1 MHRDIAYNSLTCLC
15 YPPGVMQQSDIESP
29 PRRNDWLTI
38 LGLRDSGDA
47 YWARVRASQIN
58 LIADRALIRLVF
70 SVIAGGLVAAALG
83 QTASAIIGWG
93 WFAGIVL
100 LSGILAFPQLREG
113 RPNLVSASRSDLN
126 SAAIGIIAAGAG
138 WGALPVLLGLFGKPE
153 QALVAWTC
161 GTAIMAGATFAFS
174 SLPLFTAGLLA
185 MIGISL
191 AIMMYLFSM
200 PYLAI
205 IAIIY
210 AGGLIAACL
219 NNGRTYLLHKLN
231 EFILQEKSE
240 VVSLLLREY
249 EDSGG
254 DWMWQTDASR
264 CLTHVSPRFAV
275 ALGVEPQA
283 LETKPFLQILAGE
296 AWDAGN
302 FSAGLR
308 ELSEKFKNRDSFSDL
323 VLPVQIGEH
332 THWWELSASP
342 RLDDNGSFVGFRGVG
357 SDVTD
362 AHRNADKINRMA
374 RFDTLTGLPNRMLVN
389 ETLGAAMAEAERWR
403 TRCGFMMIDL
413 DRFKAVNDT
422 LGHPIGDRLLTRV
435 SERLRSVMSDNE
447 LCGRLGGDEF
457 AVVVK
462 DANDPQRMAKLAQKI
477 IDTLSQPYEVDQYT
491 IYIGASIGTAIGPR
505 DGRSVEMLI
514 RSADLALYKSKDIGG
529 GVFNSYEPQFHAHA
543 EERRVVEIA
552 LRKALERGEFELN
565 YQPVVNAQSGSIES
579 FEALLRW
586 NNPELGAVSPVKF
599 IPIAEE
605 ARLIGPI
612 GEWVLRTACAEAA
625 RWPSTIRIAVNV
637 SAEQLHDAQF
647 SATVVSALSHAGL
660 PPHRLELEVTESVFM
675 REGTKA
681 VTVLEQVL
689 ALGVRL
695 ALDDFGTGY
704 SSLGY
709 LSKTKF
715 STIKV
720 DRSFVQGAAKNA
732 PESLAIIRAVVALA
746 NSLGMSTT
754 AEGVETD
761 DECQMI
767 KDLGCRKIQ
776 GYLFGRPM
784 PADEA
789 RRIISVD
796 AQKRAEAA

>member
-1 MHRDIAYNSLTCLC
+1 VSQQNDI
-15 YPPGVMQQSDIESP
+15 DSP
-29 PRRNDWLTI
+29 PSPNDWLSV

-47 YWARVRASQIN
+47 YWGRVRASQIN
-58 LIADRALIRLVF
+58 LLTERAVIRFVM
-70 SVIAGGLVAAALG
+70 SVIAGGLVAGALAG
-83 QTASAIIGWG
+83 TSSAKLGWI
-93 WFAGIVL
+93 WFAGIVV
-100 LSGILAFPQLREG
+100 LSGLLLVPQFRGG
-113 RPNLVSASRSDLN
+113 RSSVISATQSELN
-126 SAAIGIIAAGAG
+126 SAAIGILLSAIG
-138 WGALPVLLGLFGKPE
+138 WGALPIMVGIFGKPE
-153 QALVAWTC
+153 NALVAWTC

-174 SLPLFTAGLLA
+174 TLPLFTAGLVA
-185 MIGISL
+185 IIGISL
-191 AIMMYLFSM
+191 AVMMYLFAM
-200 PYLAI
+200 PYLAV
-205 IAIIY
+205 IALVY
-210 AGGLIAACL
+210 AAGLIGASL
-219 NNGRTYLLHKLN
+219 QNGRTALLHKIN

-264 CLTHVSPRFAV
+264 CLTHVSPRFAI

-283 LETKPFLQILAGE
+283 LETKPLLQILAGD

-308 ELSEKFKNRDSFSDL
+308 ELSEKLKNRESFSDL
-323 VLPVQIGEH
+323 VLPVQIGGN

-342 RLDDNGSFVGFRGVG
+342 RFDDNGNFVGFRGVG
-357 SDVTD
+357 SDVTE
-362 AHRNADKINRMA
+362 AYRSADKINRMA

-389 ETLGAAMAEAERWR
+389 ETLGTAMAEADRWR

-462 DANDPQRMAKLAQKI
+462 DANDPQRISRLAQSI

-491 IYIGASIGTAIGPR
+491 IYIGASVGTAIGPR

-514 RSADLALYKSKDIGG
+514 RSADLALYKSKDQGG
-529 GVFNSYEPQFHAHA
+529 GAFNSYEPQFHAHA
-543 EERRVVEIA
+543 EERRVIEIA
-552 LRKALERGEFELN
+552 LRKALERKEFELH
-565 YQPVVNAQSGSIES
+565 YQPVVNSQSGTIES

-586 NNPELGAVSPVKF
+586 NNPDLGSVSPVKF

-625 RWPSTIRIAVNV
+625 RWPSTIRVAVNV

-647 SATVVSALSHAGL
+647 ATTVVSALSHAGL

-681 VTVLEQVL
+681 IAVLEQIL

-720 DRSFVQGAAKNA
+720 DRSFVQGAAKNL

-746 NSLGMSTT
+746 DSLGMSTT

-761 DECQMI
+761 DECEMI
-767 KDLGCRKIQ
+767 KGLGCRKIQ

-784 PADEA
+784 PAAEA
-789 RRIISVD
+789 RRLITTD
-796 AQKRAEAA
+796 TQARAAA

>member
-1 MHRDIAYNSLTCLC
+1 VNQKNDLET
-15 YPPGVMQQSDIESP
+15 PPSP
-29 PRRNDWLTI
+29 NDWKTI

-47 YWARVRASQIN
+47 HWAHVRASQIN
-58 LIADRALIRLVF
+58 MIADRAITRLVF
-70 SVIAGGLVAAALG
+70 SIISGGLVAAALRTSSVAWIG
-83 QTASAIIGWG
+83 WIWFAIMVGLSGMLAMPHLRSGRTKLLSATQSELNSAGTGILIAAIGWG
-93 WFAGIVL
+93 VLPIMLGI
-100 LSGILAFPQLREG
+100 
-113 RPNLVSASRSDLN
+113 
-126 SAAIGIIAAGAG
+126 
-138 WGALPVLLGLFGKPE
+138 FGKPE
-153 QALVAWTC
+153 HALIAWTC
-161 GTAIMAGATFAFS
+161 GTAIMAGTTFIFS
-174 SLPLFTAGLLA
+174 SLPLFTSGLLA
-185 MIGISL
+185 IVGISL
-191 AIMMYLFSM
+191 AIMMYLFAM
-200 PYLAI
+200 PYVAL
-205 IAIIY
+205 IALIY
-210 AGGLIAACL
+210 AGGLIVACL
-219 NNGRTYLLHKLN
+219 QNGRTYVLHKIN
-231 EFILQEKSE
+231 ELFLQDKSE

-264 CLTHVSPRFAV
+264 CLTHVSPRFAA

-283 LETKPFLQILAGE
+283 LETKPLLQILAGD

-308 ELSEKFKNRDSFSDL
+308 ELSDKFKNRESFSDL
-323 VLPVQIGEH
+323 VIPVQVGGN

-342 RLDDNGSFVGFRGVG
+342 RVDDNGVFVGFRGVG
-357 SDVTD
+357 SDVSE
-362 AHRNADKINRMA
+362 AHRSADKINRMA

-389 ETLGAAMAEAERWR
+389 ETLGTAMAEADRWR

-462 DANDPQRMAKLAQKI
+462 DANDPQRMARLAQNI

-514 RSADLALYKSKDIGG
+514 RSADLALYKSKDQGG
-529 GVFNSYEPQFHAHA
+529 GAFNAYEPQFHAHA
-543 EERRVVEIA
+543 EERRVIEIA
-552 LRKALERGEFELN
+552 LRKALERNEFELH
-565 YQPVVNAQSGSIES
+565 YQPVVNAQSGTIES

-586 NNPELGAVSPVKF
+586 NNPDLGSVSPVKF

-625 RWPSTIRIAVNV
+625 RWPSTVRVAVNV

-647 SATVVSALSHAGL
+647 ATTVVSALSHAGL

-681 VTVLEQVL
+681 IAVLEQIL

-715 STIKV
+715 STIKI
-720 DRSFVQGAAKNA
+720 DRSFVQGAAKNL

-746 NSLGMSTT
+746 DSLGMSTT

-761 DECQMI
+761 DECEMI
-767 KDLGCRKIQ
+767 KGLGCRKIQ

-784 PADEA
+784 PAVEA
-789 RRIISVD
+789 RRVITTD
-796 AQKRAEAA
+796 AQARTAA